1 MQYLYCRKDESKMKT
16 IYYPKPVDEK
26 EKTYYSAEP
35 DPNLRLNV
43 SVYDRLMIEL
53 AHQQYL
59 SEDELKVL
67 LNENGLNYCD
77 VYDKNVHYRQL
88 LCTVLAVFEAMLGDI
103 DLFRSVEAEFGTTS
117 QAYQYLERR
126 IQRLQ
131 QRIDSIP
138 DEPVLGGRDSDFSF
152 IFKD

>member
-1 MQYLYCRKDESKMKT
+1 MKT

-67 LNENGLNYCD
+67 L
-77 VYDKNVHYRQL
+77 RQS
-88 LCTVLAVFEAMLGDI
+88 LGRPPKHI
-103 DLFRSVEAEFGTTS
+103 NIWSVESKDCSSALILFLTS
-117 QAYQYLERR
+117 RFLEAVIRTSHLFSR
-126 IQRLQ
+126 IKG
-131 QRIDSIP
+131 D
-138 DEPVLGGRDSDFSF
+138 
-152 IFKD
+152 

>member
-1 MQYLYCRKDESKMKT
+1 MKT

-103 DLFRSVEAEFGTTS
+103 DLFRSVEA
-117 QAYQYLERR
+117 YQYLERR

>member
-1 MQYLYCRKDESKMKT
+1 MKT

-88 LCTVLAVFEAMLGDI
+88 LCTVLAVFEAMLGNI
-103 DLFRSVEAEFGTTS
+103 DLFRSVESREGCG
-117 QAYQYLERR
+117 RR
-126 IQRLQ
+126 RS
-131 QRIDSIP
+131 RS
-138 DEPVLGGRDSDFSF
+138 GRN
-152 IFKD
+152 